1 MANNSFSISRREI
14 LIFVFVVV
22 MVYLL
27 SRAIK
32 EFQRQK
38 AYDAIAGDANAQLAF
53 LIRQACNP
61 QGSLLG
67 ISLIDVDGTNEDK
80 LFALA
85 VQIKD
90 LNAVRSAYQKQFG
103 EELLDRLNEELNG
116 EELEKWLALVNSNA
130 GGANPIPVD
139 PKKPRYVQAATT
151 VNVLNYNDSRKVERS
166 YKAGQTIGRY
176 LSERDFK
183 HSDGKTYR
191 YVVTTYKYGW
201 FDLFEAKGYV
211 LKTNVRIT
219 NYA

>member
-90 LNAVRSAYQKQFG
+90 LNAVRSAYQKQFD
-103 EELLDRLNEELNG
+103 EELLDRLRDELQG
-116 EELEKWLALVNSNA
+116 DFEKWMALINSNA
-130 GGANPIPVD
+130 GGANPVPVD
-139 PKKPRYVQAATT
+139 PKKPRYVQAATIAK
-151 VNVLNYNDSRKVERS
+151 VLNYDDSRKVEKT
-166 YKAGQTIGRY
+166 YQAGQTIGRY

-191 YVVTTYKYGW
+191 YIVTTYKYGW

-211 LKTNVRIT
+211 LKSNVRIT